1 METVRDARTNLMLN
15 RAFAR
20 TLALVHT
27 AYTVFV
33 VLGALLVLRWP
44 VLLLVHVI
52 AVVWAAATLIG
63 DIGCPLTSWEKVA
76 WERGGR
82 AAYPEGFLE
91 HHLLRT
97 SQSSRSARRTHIA
110 LGVGVIMLNVA
121 VYLATGIV

>member
-1 METVRDARTNLMLN
+1 MFH
-15 RAFAR
+15 RALAR

-82 AAYPEGFLE
+82 AAYPEGFLQ
-91 HHLLRT
+91 HHVLRT
-97 SQSSRSARRTHIA
+97 CRSPWSPRRTHVA
-110 LGVGVIMLNVA
+110 LGVGVVALNIV
-121 VYLATGIV
+121 VYFATGIV